1 VRQTYIRFLELLDL
15 FRARGLDGLFFAESL
30 ATMGGCVNVQCS
42 CGVDKRNGLSSSC
55 GNVAS
60 AVGVVSGGA
69 IVVIRSQRAEHAHN
83 EGRLL

>member
-1 VRQTYIRFLELLDL
+1 
-15 FRARGLDGLFFAESL
+15 
-30 ATMGGCVNVQCS
+30 VNVQCS
-42 CGVDKRNGLSSSC
+42 CGVDMRDGLSSSC